1 MVDLIES
8 DFKKAISFLGLAGVQ
23 DDAMLD
29 FAILISLY
37 YYELFFITRL
47 IPDA

>member
-1 MVDLIES
+1 MVVQIEN
-8 DFKKAISFLGLAGVQ
+8 DFLSAISLLGLGGVQ

-37 YYELFFITRL
+37 YYELFFVTRL
-47 IPDA
+47 IPEA